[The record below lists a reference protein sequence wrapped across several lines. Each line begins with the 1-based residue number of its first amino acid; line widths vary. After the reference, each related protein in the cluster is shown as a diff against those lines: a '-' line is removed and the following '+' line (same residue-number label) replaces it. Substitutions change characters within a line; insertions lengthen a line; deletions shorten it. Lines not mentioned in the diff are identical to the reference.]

1 MNTILNYVIEANLG
15 LVFFYAIYWLVLQN
29 ETQFAFKRTYLL
41 ASLIASLLFPLLTIQ
56 TAASIIPTLS
66 KAVPVRW
73 LPEVVVY
80 ANGTAPTSLTNPS
93 LYWSWLSVIY
103 AIIVTVAFVFFIIR
117 VVSLV
122 RLFSNSKQYFW
133 KHYTI
138 VESQK
143 VTGIFSF
150 FKYIFL
156 SPKEKLSA
164 EEKNEILRH
173 EEVHIQRLHSIDILL
188 IQILGIVFWF
198 NPIIRSYKK
207 SLVQVHEFEADAR
220 SVAGHDVDV
229 YCSLLAKV
237 ALQNNGYVL
246 ANHFTNS
253 LTLKRIAMMKTVRTK
268 IKNWKVLAAA
278 LTIPL
283 FFFVVAC
290 QDQIVNELNETTIS
304 QVSEYPEEVRAN
316 IAELEK
322 KYPGTKFTYV
332 EGSADEVRK
341 VFMDHVDQ
349 KHMIMNSF
357 DFPDRKM
364 TGVITVDISKY
375 DLKDQNDVY
384 TIVEEMATPEN
395 GIKSFYKE
403 LSTQIHYPQQAR
415 TLGVEGR
422 VFVEFVVNIDGSVSE
437 LKIKKGIGAGCDQE
451 ALRVIGLSKNW
462 NPARQRG
469 KAVSQRLVLPVV
481 FALGKGENY
490 GSITFEEA
498 VEGAKQTMRVDGNLT
513 MENGKSY
520 MIGKVV
526 DKEGNPIQGMNIVLA
541 GTRSGTVSNEDGNYR
556 LQVNVTSGK
565 LLFSFVGFDNEA
577 LSF

>member
-220 SVAGHDVDV
+220 SVAGHDVDM

-290 QDQIVNELNETTIS
+290 QDQVIEDIKSITKESTMVDKANYDPQVEKLISSLKASNPGKEYFVMELTQEDAQKKFEEIEAKYKGQTRGGVVTADQRHFTIFEKGAMS
-304 QVSEYPEEVRAN
+304 NRLADLTATEGEV
-316 IAELEK
+316 
-322 KYPGTKFTYV
+322 F
-332 EGSADEVRK
+332 S
-341 VFMDHVDQ
+341 
-349 KHMIMNSF
+349 
-357 DFPDRKM
+357 
-364 TGVITVDISKY
+364 
-375 DLKDQNDVY
+375 
-384 TIVEEMATPEN
+384 IVEETAEPKGGMPE
-395 GIKSFYKE
+395 FYK
-403 LSTQIHYPQQAR
+403 LVAKNIKYPAEAR
-415 TLGVEGR
+415 AKGIEGR
-422 VFVEFVVNIDGSVSE
+422 VFVEFIVNLDGSLSDFKV
-437 LKIKKGIGAGCDQE
+437 LKGIGLGCDEE
-451 ALRVIGLSKNW
+451 AMRIVTLSPPWMQAKQKGKIVK
-462 NPARQRG
+462 QRM
-469 KAVSQRLVLPVV
+469 VLPVV
-481 FALGKGENY
+481 FKLADPNQKTSYTSFDLKDKAESPAPN
-490 GSITFEEA
+490 
-498 VEGAKQTMRVDGNLT
+498 
-513 MENGKSY
+513 KSDLSE
-520 MIGKVV
+520 IVV
-526 DKEGNPIQGMNIVLA
+526 VATKKN
-541 GTRSGTVSNEDGNYR
+541 
-556 LQVNVTSGK
+556 
-565 LLFSFVGFDNEA
+565 
-577 LSF
+577 